1 MPEEGRP
8 LFRHL
13 LAELEDDVEAMAAA
27 AERLFDTAVGA
38 LDGHDPALYA
48 AVVAGDDEVDAYY
61 LRIEQRVTDL
71 FALQSPIVASDLRLL
86 TALLHINGHL
96 ERVADQA
103 VNIAK
108 IGASAQRLPHLPA
121 VLEQLGE
128 MAATALRMLEAAMDA
143 FRRRDAELSRRL
155 PMMDDP
161 IDELNRGML
170 KEVLASAG
178 NEDLLRWCVCMH
190 MVSRQVERVG
200 DHAVDIGEQ
209 VAYLVTGE
217 FQEFTDASHPEIE
230 HPELAAGTE

>member
-1 MPEEGRP
+1 MAAEGRP

-13 LAELEDDVEAMAAA
+13 LAELENDIQAMAAA
-27 AERLFDTAVGA
+27 AERLFEKAVGA
-38 LDGHDPALYA
+38 LDGHDPAVYR
-48 AVVAGDDEVDAYY
+48 AVIAGDDEVDAFY

-108 IGASAQRLPHLPA
+108 IGAAAQRLPRSPG
-121 VLEQLGE
+121 VLEQLDE
-128 MAATALRMLEAAMDA
+128 MASLALRMLEAAMDA
-143 FRRRDAELSRRL
+143 FARRDAELSRRL
-155 PMMDDP
+155 PPMDEP

-170 KEVLASAG
+170 KDVLAAAG
-178 NEDLLRWCVCMH
+178 NEDLLRWCVSMH
-190 MVSRQVERVG
+190 MVSRQIERVG

-230 HPELAAGTE
+230 HPELAAGVE